1 VHLEAKP
8 PKTGFGGAIKDVLS
22 GLIEGNSKFAGWMA
36 DSFMGRDTTQN
47 TGSPFWDGVTN
58 STFAGRVF
66 SATVDDMFASS
77 DRRKAKKLKD
87 RNMQ

>member
-1 VHLEAKP
+1 
-8 PKTGFGGAIKDVLS
+8 
-22 GLIEGNSKFAGWMA
+22 MA

-47 TGSPFWDGVTN
+47 TGSPFWDGVAN

-66 SATVDDMFASS
+66 SATVDDMFAAS
-77 DRRKAKKLKD
+77 DRRKAKKLED